1 MKENTNKHIDQFV
14 DKVMKSSTLES
25 PSFDFTSNVMTQIT
39 VTSKSMVTVYKPLIS
54 KTVWGIL
61 VLLSAG
67 LVAFSVFSKDTT
79 SFGLFDKLDLS
90 KVPNLFSGIKISQTA
105 MYSLLM
111 FGVMLFIQIPLLKH
125 YFNKRFE
132 A

>member
-1 MKENTNKHIDQFV
+1 MKENANKNIDQFV
-14 DKVMKSSTLES
+14 DRVMKSSKLET
-25 PSFDFTSNVMTQIT
+25 PSFDFTAKVMSQIT
-39 VTSKSMVTVYKPLIS
+39 VNQISKVTVYKPLIS
-54 KTVWGIL
+54 KTTWGIL
-61 VLLSAG
+61 LVLTAG
-67 LVAFSVFSKDTT
+67 MVGFQIFSQEST
-79 SFGLFDKLDLS
+79 SLGWFDKLDFS
-90 KVPNLFSGIKISQTA
+90 IVSNLFSGVKISQTT

>member
-1 MKENTNKHIDQFV
+1 MKENANKHIDQFV
-14 DKVMKSSTLES
+14 DRVMKSSKLET
-25 PSFDFTSNVMTQIT
+25 PSFDFTAKIMSQIT
-39 VTSKSMVTVYKPLIS
+39 VNQRSKVTVYKPLIS
-54 KTVWGIL
+54 KTTWGIL
-61 VLLSAG
+61 LVLTAG
-67 LVAFSVFSKDTT
+67 MVGFQIFSQEST
-79 SFGLFDKLDLS
+79 SLGWFDKLDFS
-90 KVPNLFSGIKISQTA
+90 IVSNLFSGVKISQTT

>member
-1 MKENTNKHIDQFV
+1 MKENANKYLDQFV
-14 DKVMKSSTLES
+14 DKVMKTSKLET
-25 PSFDFTSNVMTQIT
+25 PSFDFTAKVMSQ
-39 VTSKSMVTVYKPLIS
+39 VSATSKSTVTVYKPLIS

-61 VLLSAG
+61 LVLGAG
-67 LVAFSVFSKDTT
+67 LVVFSIFSKDNTT
-79 SFGLFDKLDLS
+79 LGWFDQLDFS
-90 KVPNLFSGIKISQTA
+90 KVSNVFSGVKISQTT

>member
-1 MKENTNKHIDQFV
+1 MKENANKNIDQFV
-14 DKVMKSSTLES
+14 DRVMKSSKLET
-25 PSFDFTSNVMTQIT
+25 PSFDFAAKVMSQIT
-39 VTSKSMVTVYKPLIS
+39 VNQISKVTVYKPLIS
-54 KTVWGIL
+54 KTTWGIL
-61 VLLSAG
+61 LVLTAG
-67 LVAFSVFSKDTT
+67 MVGFQIFSQEST
-79 SFGLFDKLDLS
+79 SLGWFDKLDFS
-90 KVPNLFSGIKISQTA
+90 IVSNLFSGVKISQTT